1 MEKKKYP
8 TSEEENTGTANEPTT
23 GYAATGSG
31 YVNTLM
37 DEDCIDDLIAS
48 IPVGKLGFYT
58 NDPEILE
65 TRIAGIEADL
75 DEVEGGYEDPAKWV
89 TCEQMDID
97 LRKQFPWLKNQI
109 KPVFASIKPIV
120 SKY

>member
-8 TSEEENTGTANEPTT
+8 TSEEEENTGTANEPTT
-23 GYAATGSG
+23 EYAAATGSG

-65 TRIAGIEADL
+65 TRIAEIEADL

-97 LRKQFPWLKNQI
+97 LRKQFPWLR
-109 KPVFASIKPIV
+109 
-120 SKY
+120 